1 LSTNA
6 KIFIEHMKSPIKELL
21 VSSVLYLPLCFFIWF
36 TAATLLVL
44 PVHYLAEWILT
55 SWQPDLFNG
64 ISQNRYLL
72 SVETLIFP
80 QQQFAGQEDKL
91 AVLDVTV
98 NPLIYGYGL
107 AVFAG
112 LTISVPV
119 LTYKRKILHIFI
131 AYLVTCLVQTNG
143 VFWETCKSLLFSGG
157 DAFEAINATGVS
169 HNLVAAM
176 YQLSYLILTPVVP
189 IVLWIILNHKFIE
202 ALIGWRQTE
211 PS

>member
-1 LSTNA
+1 
-6 KIFIEHMKSPIKELL
+6 MKSPIKELL

-64 ISQNRYLL
+64 ISQSRFVLT
-72 SVETLIFP
+72 VETLIFP

-98 NPLIYGYGL
+98 NPMIYGYGL
-107 AVFAG
+107 AVFSG

-119 LTYKRKILHIFI
+119 LSYKKKILHILV
-131 AYLVTCLVQTNG
+131 AYLVTCLIQTNG

-157 DAFEAINATGVS
+157 DAFVAIDATGIN

-176 YQLSYLILTPVVP
+176 YQMSYLIIPAVVP
-189 IVLWIILNHKFIE
+189 IVLWIVLNRQFIE
-202 ALIGWRQTE
+202 QLIAWRETE
-211 PS
+211 SSD